1 MKKKSTRRDFLCL
14 TGATACAAAAVPAF
28 AQSGEQKRPNILW
41 IVSEDNGPNLGCFG
55 DKYADTP
62 NLDRLAARGTRYST
76 VWSSAPVCAP
86 ARTAIITGML
96 PTATGSEHMR
106 SQTRLPSNMLMF
118 PCYLRQAGYY
128 CTNNAKE
135 DYNLEKTGQVWDES
149 SKKAHWRNRKPGQP
163 FFAVFNFETTHES
176 QIRAR
181 PHPPVHDPATVRLP
195 AFHPDTPEVRLDWAQ
210 YHDKMTEM
218 DRQAGQLLRQLDEDG
233 LTEDTIV
240 FYYGDNGPGMPRFK
254 RWPYNSGLHVPLI
267 VVIPDKF
274 RQMAGGDYR
283 PGSESKRLLSF
294 LDLAPTVLS
303 LAGIRPPEFMHGS
316 PFHGIHRARPHEYVH
331 GFRGRMDERYDL
343 VRSVRD
349 KRFVY
354 VRNYRP
360 EVIYGQFLAYM
371 FETPTT
377 RIWKRLYDEG
387 KLKPPMTYFWETKPV
402 EELYDLENDPDE
414 VKNLAASPQYRAV
427 LDRFR
432 KIQRDYLVRIRDL
445 GFLPEDEIHSRTK
458 RDSPYEMGHDEGR
471 YPVEKVL
478 DIAGLAT
485 SGKGAEESSLRVAL
499 QAEDSAVRWWA
510 VRGLTLRGS
519 KAVKQAV
526 EEIRRCMADPC
537 PSVRVVA
544 AHAIAEYEDGVERDK
559 ALALLVELANVKTNG
574 LYVALAALNAIV
586 ALGPKAASVRE
597 RVKGLPG
604 SDPRLPDRLNG
615 YIPRLLEAIAASS

>member
-1 MKKKSTRRDFLCL
+1 MKNDSTRRDFLCL
-14 TGATACAAAAVPAF
+14 TGATALAAAASPVL
-28 AQSGEQKRPNILW
+28 AQSEAQRRPNILW

-62 NLDRLAARGTRYST
+62 NLDTLAARGTRYNR

-86 ARTAIITGML
+86 ARTAIITGVL

-149 SKKAHWRNRKPGQP
+149 SRQAHWRNRKPGQP

-181 PHPPVHDPATVRLP
+181 PHTPVHDPAKVRLP

-274 RQMAGGDYR
+274 RALAGDDYR
-283 PGSESKRLLSF
+283 PGSESARLLSF

-303 LAGIRPPEFMHGS
+303 LAGIRPPEFMHGR
-316 PFHGIHRARPHEYVH
+316 PFHGVHRAEPHDYIH

-349 KRFVY
+349 ERFVY
-354 VRNYRP
+354 VRNFRP

-371 FETPTT
+371 FQTPTT
-377 RIWKRLYDEG
+377 RIWKQLYDEG
-387 KLKPPMTYFWETKPV
+387 KLKAPMTYFWETKPV

-414 VKNLAASPQYRAV
+414 VRNLAALPQYRTV
-427 LDRFR
+427 LERFR
-432 KIQRDYLVRIRDL
+432 KVQREHLVRIRDL
-445 GFLPEDEIHSRTK
+445 GFLPEDEIHARTK
-458 RDSPYEMGHDEGR
+458 GDSPYEMGHDDGR
-471 YPVEKVL
+471 YPIEKVL
-478 DIAGLAT
+478 DIADLAT
-485 SGKGAEESSLRVAL
+485 SGKGAENALSAVAI

-510 VRGLTLRGS
+510 VRGLALRGS
-519 KAVKQAV
+519 KAVRQAGDA
-526 EEIRRCMADPC
+526 IRRAMADPC

-544 AHAIAEYEDGVERDK
+544 AHAMAEYEDGADREK
-559 ALALLVELANVKTNG
+559 ALEVLVGLADVKTNG
-574 LYVALAALNAIV
+574 LYVALAALNAIE
-586 ALGPKAASVRE
+586 ALGPKGASVRE

-604 SDPRLPDRLNG
+604 RDPRLPERLNG

>member
-1 MKKKSTRRDFLCL
+1 MKTKSTRRDFLCL
-14 TGATACAAAAVPAF
+14 TGATACAAASVSTL
-28 AQSGEQKRPNILW
+28 AQSGKQKRPNILW
-41 IVSEDNGPNLGCFG
+41 VVSEDNGPNLGCFG
-55 DKYADTP
+55 DKYAVTP
-62 NLDRLAARGTRYST
+62 NLDRLAARGTRYSN

-106 SQTRLPSNMLMF
+106 SQTRLPFDMLMF
-118 PCYLRQAGYY
+118 PCYLRGAGYY

-181 PHPPVHDPATVRLP
+181 PHIPVHDPAKVRLP

-233 LTEDTIV
+233 LTEDTII

-267 VVIPDKF
+267 VVIPNKF
-274 RQMAGGDYR
+274 RELAGADYR
-283 PGSESKRLLSF
+283 PGGESKRLLSF
-294 LDLAPTVLS
+294 VDLAPTVLS

-316 PFHGIHRARPHEYVH
+316 PFHGIHRGRSHEYIH
-331 GFRGRMDERYDL
+331 GFRGRMDERYDM

-360 EVIYGQFLAYM
+360 EMIYGQFLAYM

-377 RIWKRLYDEG
+377 RIWKQMYDKG
-387 KLKPPMTYFWETKPV
+387 SLKPPMTYFWETKPV

-414 VKNLAASPQYRAV
+414 VKNLAAMPQYRAV
-427 LDRFR
+427 LERFR
-432 KIQRDYLVRIRDL
+432 KVQRDYLVGIRDL
-445 GFLPEDEIHSRTK
+445 GFLPEDEIHARTK
-458 RDSPYEMGHDEGR
+458 GDSPYEMGHDQGR
-471 YPVEKVL
+471 YPIEKVL
-478 DIAGLAT
+478 DIAEFAT
-485 SGKGAEESSLRVAL
+485 SGKSDEESVLRVAL

-510 VRGLTLRGS
+510 VRGVTLRGA
-519 KAVKQAV
+519 KAVGQAV
-526 EEIRRCMADPC
+526 EEIRRTLADPC

-544 AHAIAEYEDGVERDK
+544 AHAMAEFEEGAERDK
-559 ALALLVELANVKTNG
+559 ALAVLVELANVEING
-574 LYVALAALNAIV
+574 LYVALAALNAIA
-586 ALGPKAASVRE
+586 ALGPKAESLRA
-597 RVKGLPG
+597 RVAALPAR
-604 SDPRLPDRLNG
+604 DPRLPERLNG
-615 YIPRLLEAIAASS
+615 YVPRLLEAIASS